1 MVEKI
6 TASKIEKHKL
16 FDKSN
21 GKNILRVKYLF
32 SCYKTCFEV
41 WKTKQEWI
49 CRNMMYI
56 LNDVSTRTFYDTKHN
71 AWINTFSSINTTW
84 SDCHLS
90 FRKRLLLKK
99 IIIKFRIDKLNIC
112 WLTAMT
118 KRFVLPIQEIERN
131 HNYFSTIISQVDVTE
146 SPCNKSSN
154 SDIISYTKTF

>member
-1 MVEKI
+1 
-6 TASKIEKHKL
+6 
-16 FDKSN
+16 
-21 GKNILRVKYLF
+21 
-32 SCYKTCFEV
+32 
-41 WKTKQEWI
+41 
-49 CRNMMYI
+49 MMYI

-71 AWINTFSSINTTW
+71 AWISTFSNINTTW

-90 FRKRLLLKK
+90 FRKCLLLKK